1 MPYNELRKDYL
12 LNRWVVIATERSR
25 RPTDFAKPRNES
37 SKAAVC
43 PLCVGNENMTPPAL
57 LLYLKEPNEITK
69 AEDPVD
75 GERPKN
81 WLVRGIPNLFPAFNP
96 PKQAEDQKE
105 VIKSETLANAIG
117 AHEVIVESP
126 DHDEDPADAQ
136 QPQLELVIQAYV
148 DRLRELSAKSYV
160 KYVSI
165 FRNYRQEA
173 GASLTHAHSQLIAMP
188 IVPSLIQEEFDASKT
203 YYEKNGKCVF
213 CDIIEQEARG
223 PRLVL
228 ENSDFIV
235 FTPYASINPM
245 EFWIVPK
252 KHSANI
258 LDLDDDEISIFAKTL
273 KASLKA
279 LKELVNDPPYNYG
292 FHLAINKEAR
302 DHYHWHL
309 EVYPK
314 LSIWAGFEISTGTY
328 INTVT
333 PENAAES
340 LRKTI
345 QP

>member
-1 MPYNELRKDYL
+1 MPYNELRKDYI

-37 SKAAVC
+37 VKAAVC
-43 PLCVGNENMTPPAL
+43 PMCVGNEKMTPPAL

-69 AEDPVD
+69 AEDPMD

-105 VIKSETLANAIG
+105 IIKSETLANAIG

-136 QPQLELVIQAYV
+136 LPQLELVIQAYV

-188 IVPSLIQEEFDASKT
+188 IVPPLIQEEFDASKT

-213 CDIIEQEARG
+213 CDIIEQEAKG

-228 ENSDFIV
+228 ENSEFIV
-235 FTPYASINPM
+235 FTPYASVNPM

-279 LKELVNDPPYNYG
+279 LKDLVNDPPYNYG
-292 FHLAINKEAR
+292 FHLALNEEAQ